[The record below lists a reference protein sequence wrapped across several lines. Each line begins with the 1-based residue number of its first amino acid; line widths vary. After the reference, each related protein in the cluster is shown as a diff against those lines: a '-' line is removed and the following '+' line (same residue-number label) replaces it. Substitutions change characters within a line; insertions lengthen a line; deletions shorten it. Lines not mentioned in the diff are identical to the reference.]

1 MRIKGIHINS
11 SMPFFI
17 KNKGSEYYVEDFEI
31 LTTILSALMWRMKNG
46 PIKLYTD
53 AVALD
58 YYKRLGITNIWDGGI
73 DTEVLTA
80 IPSTINQ
87 EIFWAAA
94 KLFALKNE
102 EGPVAMIDTD
112 LIIWEKIEKLVEGKR
127 LLVLHREDFIE
138 CYPPFETLK
147 KREGYIPDE
156 RWNWTI
162 KPCNTA
168 FAYFNDDDLKTYYTD
183 CALDFMEGNDE
194 RPLEM
199 ISQMVFAEQRI
210 LGMCADV
217 KQVEIYSLLDDPFQ
231 DDNKIVTHLWG
242 TKDLAKGDSTKNQVL
257 CSILVK
263 KLLKEFPNFRP
274 LTPDFKALFDKYR

>member
-1 MRIKGIHINS
+1 
-11 SMPFFI
+11 
-17 KNKGSEYYVEDFEI
+17 
-31 LTTILSALMWRMKNG
+31 
-46 PIKLYTD
+46 
-53 AVALD
+53 VALD

-112 LIIWEKIEKLVEGKR
+112 LIIWEKIEKLVDGKR

-147 KREGYIPDE
+147 KREGYRPDE

-217 KQVEIYSLLDDPFQ
+217 KQVEIYSLLEDPFQ

-263 KLLKEFPNFRP
+263 KLLKEFPNFRTYAP
-274 LTPDFKALFDKYR
+274 KLKEVFDKYS

>member
-1 MRIKGIHINS
+1 
-11 SMPFFI
+11 MPFFI

-112 LIIWEKIEKLVEGKR
+112 LIIWEKIEKLVDGKR

-147 KREGYIPDE
+147 KREGYRPDE

-217 KQVEIYSLLDDPFQ
+217 KQVEIYSLLEDPFQ

-263 KLLKEFPNFRP
+263 KLLKEFPNFRTYAP
-274 LTPDFKALFDKYR
+274 KLKEVFDKYS